1 MRNHVTH
8 VLRVDCVEDG
18 VEVGPVRVAILR
30 VLVLQVLHHFTVA
43 KELGEN
49 VLYAELVILR
59 HIDGLAF
66 RYRQQRF
73 LALEHLAHEIAV
85 DGRER
90 RYIKLDYTTAVR
102 MCGSYLRCS
111 LM

>member
-1 MRNHVTH
+1 MDRIEN
-8 VLRVDCVEDG
+8 RVK
-18 VEVGPVRVAILR
+18 VGPVRVAILR
-30 VLVLQVLHHFTVA
+30 VLILQVLHHFTVA
-43 KELGEN
+43 EKLGED
-49 VLYAELVILR
+49 VLDAELVILR

-66 RYRQQRF
+66 CYRQQRF
-73 LALEHLAHEIAV
+73 LALKHLAHEIAV